1 MRQKILPRQPLTRN
15 RSEGVNDIFP
25 PFLWPLRVFL
35 PQLKHHPP
43 PQSPPRMVLNM
54 FHLNDI
60 ALYFPG
66 ITAFLTDLPEK
77 ASCEMLFP
85 FLSPFAEITDY
96 SSFFLLLSAIQYFP
110 CLSFHITS
118 QLKSVVPTVEC
129 VLGWAGEGVEG
140 CMDCSGEPSF
150 TPPHSLPVQCPVHQK
165 NVYGLC

>member
-1 MRQKILPRQPLTRN
+1 MRGNQSGNLKRMFLKVLEENFSYKEKFTDTTLLEWGQKILPRQPLTRN

-60 ALYFPG
+60 VLYFPG

-118 QLKSVVPTVEC
+118 
-129 VLGWAGEGVEG
+129 
-140 CMDCSGEPSF
+140 
-150 TPPHSLPVQCPVHQK
+150 
-165 NVYGLC
+165 